1 MENMFVYPLS
11 EFDDNINTSF
21 MCTLNMKLESEYKG
35 KQLKVTKFA
44 FKKAFIILY
53 VFNPYKI

>member
-1 MENMFVYPLS
+1 MFVYPLS

-35 KQLKVTKFA
+35 KRLKVTKFA